1 MKFEFHISR
10 RIRDIYN
17 FEDSIFTLSGN
28 VIVPNIRA
36 ARTLAQKINQLNIEK
51 GHPDKVVKAG
61 DIASMGLIDEILHY
75 VVLSYREEIDRN
87 VIKDALKH
95 LENIFK
101 KEKVDKALYIF
112 SEEFPTVDVYR
123 KKMDVKTY
131 LQAETL
137 GISNREI
144 VLEEMFLLWLAN
156 MNPAFSPFADFFN
169 DKRLKD
175 ETVYLYIIAA
185 LREFFHKK
193 PHFGPYNQNLI
204 DMLRS
209 PAVLVPYSL
218 KGQLEYIMEH
228 WGFLLKKYIK
238 RILGATD
245 ILKEESKIT
254 FIGPGKTQVYDFRAA
269 QFEAESFTPDK
280 DWMPRLVL
288 MAKNIYVWLHQLS
301 KKYGRDISKLN
312 EIPNEELDMLKDM
325 GFTGLWLIGIWERSP
340 ASQRIKQLCGNPE
353 AVASAYSLYD
363 YQIALDLGGEPAYE
377 NLKERAWSKGIRL
390 ASDMVPNHVGIYS
403 RWVIEHPD
411 WFISLDQKPFPWYS
425 FSGPDLSNDDRVCIQ
440 IEDHYYT
447 RTDAAVVFRRLDKHT
462 GHERFIYHGNDGTSM
477 PWNDTAQLNYLNP
490 EVREA
495 MINTILYVAKKFPII
510 RFDAAMTLTKK
521 HYQRLWFPEPGAGG
535 AIPTRSEYGM
545 TKDDFHKA
553 MPNEFWR
560 EVVDRVARDAP
571 DTLLLAEAFWLLEGY
586 FVRTLGMH
594 RVYNSA
600 FMNMLRDEENAKY
613 RAVVKNI
620 LEFDPEI
627 LRRLVNFMNN
637 PDERTAI
644 DQFGKGDKYFGICTL
659 MVTMPGLPMFGH
671 GQIEG
676 LKEKYGMEYKKAYMD
691 ETPDE
696 YLIERHRKEV
706 FPLMHRRHIFAGV
719 ENFLL
724 YDFYSHEGKVNED
737 VFAYSNRHGEE
748 KALVIYNNKNHPAS
762 GWIKTSAAFSVKTG
776 SGDGKILIQKDL
788 AYGLVLSEKDNFVV
802 FKDHI
807 SGLTFIRKSRD
818 IMEKGLYTELGPYGY
833 LVFMDFY
840 ETQDSEDISYSA
852 IHDYLQGRGT
862 ISIEYAMDEIKRG
875 RIRKLFQDFFNE
887 NLFRDAV
894 DMLISRE
901 QEKHK
906 IEDLLIGTVEWKYK
920 RFIQSIN
927 DYCTSLGMDAIPQ
940 KHLTSAFH
948 ELKIL
953 IEWARI
959 YRIKAQ
965 EKTWLYILLSH
976 ILFSRISYYI
986 TVRELNL
993 EAIVIDNLKALG
1005 LDDDAVSDFMHL
1017 MDIKSMLSADLMHIE
1032 DPKDMRAL
1040 IYRVLKDHSVQRI
1053 LRVNLYEGV
1062 LWFSKEGL
1070 EFLLWWMGILMIF
1083 EKYRHITPDEK
1094 DLERFINVINEAIEE
1109 IKSLALVSGFK
1120 YIELINALSDMDK
1133 KIES

>member
-10 RIRDIYN
+10 KIRDIYD

-36 ARTLAQKINQLNIEK
+36 ARTLAQKINQHNIK
-51 GHPDKVVKAG
+51 TGHPDKVAKAG

-112 SEEFPTVDVYR
+112 AEEFPTVDVYR
-123 KKMDVKTY
+123 KKIDINSY
-131 LQAETL
+131 LQGETL
-137 GISNREI
+137 STSNREI
-144 VLEEMFLLWLAN
+144 VLEEILLLWLAN
-156 MNPAFSPFADFFN
+156 MNPAFSPFAEFFN

-185 LREFFHKK
+185 LREFFDKK
-193 PHFGPYNQNLI
+193 PHYGPYNQNII

-218 KGQLEYIMEH
+218 KGQLEYIMQH
-228 WGFLLKKYIK
+228 WGFLLKKYAK

-254 FIGPGKTQVYDFRAA
+254 FIGPGKTQVYDFRGA
-269 QFEAESFTPDK
+269 QFETESFTPDK

-288 MAKNIYVWLHQLS
+288 IAKNIYVWLHQLS

-312 EIPNEELDMLKDM
+312 EIPDEELDMLKGM
-325 GFTGLWLIGIWERSP
+325 GFTGLWLIGIWERSS
-340 ASQRIKQLCGNPE
+340 ASQKIKQLCGNPE

-363 YQIALDLGGEPAYE
+363 YQIAIDLGGEPAYE
-377 NLKERAWSKGIRL
+377 NLKERAWSRGIRL

-411 WFISLDQKPFPWYS
+411 WFISLNQNPFPWYS
-425 FSGPDLSNDDRVCIQ
+425 FSGPDLSLDDRVCIQ
-440 IEDHYYT
+440 IEDNYYT

-462 GHERFIYHGNDGTSM
+462 GHEIFIYHGNDGTSM

-495 MINTILYVAKKFPII
+495 MINTILYVARKFPII

-545 TKDDFHKA
+545 TEDEFHKF

-613 RAVVKNI
+613 RAVAKNI

-627 LRRLVNFMNN
+627 MRRLVNFMNN
-637 PDERTAI
+637 PDERTAV
-644 DQFGKGDKYFGICTL
+644 DQFGKGDKYFGICIL

-676 LKEKYGMEYKKAYMD
+676 FKEKYGMEYKKAYMD

-696 YLIERHRKEV
+696 YLIERHRKEI
-706 FPLMHRRHIFAGV
+706 FPLMHKRHIFAGV

-762 GWIKTSAAFSVKTG
+762 GWIKTSAAFSIKTG
-776 SGDGKILIQKDL
+776 SGDRKILIQKDL
-788 AYGLVLSEKDNFVV
+788 AYGLALSEKDNFVV

-807 SGLTFIRKSRD
+807 SGLTFIRKIVD
-818 IMEKGLYTELGPYGY
+818 IREKGLYIELGPYGY
-833 LVFMDFY
+833 MVFMDFY
-840 ETQDSEDISYSA
+840 EAQDNEDISYSDV
-852 IHDYLQGRGT
+852 HDYLKGRGT
-862 ISIEYAMDEIKRG
+862 PSIEYAVDEIKRG
-875 RIRKLFQDFFNE
+875 HIRGLFSGLFNE
-887 NLFRDAV
+887 GLFRDAV
-894 DMLISRE
+894 NIIISIE
-901 QEKHK
+901 QGSYEVKDVFVNTAR
-906 IEDLLIGTVEWKYK
+906 IEYTK
-920 RFIQSIN
+920 FIQYIN
-927 DYCTSLGMDAIPQ
+927 DYSSIKGVETIAQ
-940 KHLTSAFH
+940 KYLTSALH
-948 ELKIL
+948 DLNIL
-953 IEWARI
+953 IQLA
-959 YRIKAQ
+959 YLHLIKTQ
-965 EKTWLYILLSH
+965 EKKWLYILLSH
-976 ILFSRISYYI
+976 ILFSRIAYNI

-993 EAIVIDNLKALG
+993 ETIVIDNLKALG
-1005 LDDDAVSDFMHL
+1005 LDDDAISDFMHL
-1017 MDIKSMLSADLMHIE
+1017 MDINSRLSVDLIHIE
-1032 DPKDMRAL
+1032 DPKDMKTL

-1053 LRVNLYEGV
+1053 IKVNLYEGI

-1070 EFLLWWMGILMIF
+1070 EFLLWWMGIFMIF
-1083 EKYRHITPDEK
+1083 EKYKHITPDEK
-1094 DLERFINVINEAIEE
+1094 DLERFINIINESIQE